1 MRDGLKPCIVANW
14 KMHGSKKMVAE
25 WFKALLD
32 PQENFNNIQIVVCPP
47 TIYLEE
53 VGRLI
58 RHQHQIPFVLGAQN
72 LYFESAGA
80 FTGETSP
87 QMLVDM
93 GCHYVIIGHS
103 ERRQLFAE
111 NDPLIARKFRAAY
124 HAGLIPILCIGETRE
139 QREQGKTFEVIRHQ
153 LEAVLA
159 EVEIKGFLKTLIA
172 YEPVWAIGTGLT
184 ATSEEANAVYAYIR
198 QWLATKDEKVSEK
211 TGLLYGGSVKAANV
225 AGLLGQTN
233 VDGVLVGGASVI
245 AKEFLDICCNIV

>member
-1 MRDGLKPCIVANW
+1 
-14 KMHGSKKMVAE
+14 MHGSKKMVAE